1 MTAGGGKGG
10 DNRGSGGGGKAT
22 GGRRALVTGEFNFKA
37 GTGMSIVVGRPGKN
51 GGCEL
56 GEGGGGGGG
65 GGTFLYRGR
74 KKLLLGRHT
83 LYLAAGGGSGAAD
96 DVNGAP
102 GSGAENGTD
111 SVAGSELEEFIGK
124 GGVKGAPG
132 KMKYDEQFYSGG
144 AGAGWNAAAASH
156 NSNFSTRSG

>member
-22 GGRRALVTGEFNFKA
+22 GGRGALVTGEFNFKA

-65 GGTFLYRGR
+65 GGTFLYRDR
-74 KKLLLGRHT
+74 KKLLRGRHT
-83 LYLAAGGGSGAAD
+83 LYLAAGGGGGAAD
-96 DVNGAP
+96 DVDGAP
-102 GSGAENGTD
+102 RCGAENGTD
-111 SVAGSELEEFIGK
+111 SAPKTLSEKE
-124 GGVKGAPG
+124 V
-132 KMKYDEQFYSGG
+132 
-144 AGAGWNAAAASH
+144 
-156 NSNFSTRSG
+156 